1 MGLKFIQFIMNTPK
15 KPYSRW
21 HLPII
26 DQLSNYSLRL
36 LRADVIAAL
45 ALLTVSIPLA
55 IAYAQ
60 LAGVPPEAGFYA
72 APVALIGFALFSSS
86 RQTVVGPSSTVA
98 LVSAAI
104 IMPLA
109 AGGSERYLVLTA
121 ALAIIAGV
129 IFLISGLARLG
140 FIANFMSNTVITGF
154 IFGLV
159 MFIMLR
165 QVPKLFGVEGADGN
179 FFQMAWQISNN
190 LSATHGWTIM
200 VGSTS
205 LAMLLILERFARKVP
220 AAIVVLIYGILLV
233 SFLRLDLQ
241 GVEVM
246 GYIPSALPQFN
257 MPDIQ
262 YGDVL
267 TLLPGAFGLVFI
279 GFAETISI
287 GRNFASKHHYEVDA
301 NRELIGL
308 GVANMGTGL
317 FSGFTVD
324 ASMGQSSTM
333 DRGGA
338 KTQLAALI
346 AAGFVLIITSS
357 LTFLFQ
363 NLPQATLGAIVIY
376 AVYHSLR
383 YKELRRIY
391 SINKFDFALAMVAL
405 FGVLAFNLM
414 LGLLIAVVGSLLAI
428 TLKASMPHTAI
439 LGKVPNQDT
448 YSDIKRNPNNQAI
461 DGMIIVRPD
470 APIFFANANRI
481 REEIMSLVHS
491 SKTPTK
497 VVVIDLESTDEL
509 DLPSLDM
516 LSELKSRLDDLKVG
530 LNLARVHGSVR
541 RFLQRSSLLDKIGEE
556 NIYAHVDQAVHTYRK
571 TYRL

>member
-1 MGLKFIQFIMNTPK
+1 MHSRAYHIHYEQERSLMP
-15 KPYSRW
+15 RW

-26 DQLSNYSLRL
+26 DQLSNYSVRL

-179 FFQMAWQISNN
+179 FFQMAWQTANN
-190 LSATHGWTIM
+190 LGATHGWTIM

-383 YKELRRIY
+383 YKELKRIY
-391 SINKFDFALAMVAL
+391 SINRFDFALAMVAL

-556 NIYAHVDQAVHTYRK
+556 NIYAHVDQAVYAFSKKYR
-571 TYRL
+571 

>member
-1 MGLKFIQFIMNTPK
+1 MNTPK
-15 KPYSRW
+15 KSYSRW
-21 HLPII
+21 LPII
-26 DQLSNYSLRL
+26 DQLSNYSVRF

-109 AGGSERYLVLTA
+109 AGGSERFLVLTA
-121 ALAIIAGV
+121 ALAVIAGV
-129 IFLISGLARLG
+129 IFLIAGLARLG

-205 LAMLLILERFARKVP
+205 LAMLLILERFAPKVP

-257 MPDIQ
+257 MPHIEFND
-262 YGDVL
+262 L
-267 TLLPGAFGLVFI
+267 LALLPGAFGLVFI

-287 GRNFASKHHYEVDA
+287 GRNFAAKHHYEIDA

-324 ASMGQSSTM
+324 GSMGQSSTM

-338 KTQLAALI
+338 RTQLAALI

-383 YKELRRIY
+383 YKELKRIY

-448 YSDIKRNPNNQAI
+448 YGDIKRNPNNQAI

-516 LSELKSRLDDLKVG
+516 LSQLKSRLDDLKVG